1 MAIGERLKEANN
13 INKSL
18 TVLGQVI
25 NCLVENSQGKSRHI
39 PYRDSKLTFILKD
52 SLGGNSKT
60 YMIAA
65 ISSASNA
72 FAETLSTLKF
82 AQRAKMIKNKALIN
96 EESSG
101 NLEMLKK
108 ELKRL
113 KDELLTATKLIN
125 DMEQKQN
132 ELKDVN
138 QIFQAK
144 LTPNYEILLE
154 KTQKVQ
160 PSRCKI
166 ISITKNQVENEKV
179 LEFETSW
186 KENLRELRGKFQEIE
201 ERSEEITE
209 KQEKMNSMLYV
220 CAQNEMNYRMIIKLS
235 NLRLSRP
242 NNSLNNCTN
251 DSLLQEI
258 MNLKEEN
265 FRLNEILDNSV
276 KLISFNQKKTSPKNK
291 IHLFNLL
298 SENKI
303 LLETMSKQIETKLIQ
318 QKRHLNETNGA
329 GNDFEM
335 RNYNEFKQIFENTIQ
350 ENTMYLHK

>member
-1 MAIGERLKEANN
+1 
-13 INKSL
+13 
-18 TVLGQVI
+18 
-25 NCLVENSQGKSRHI
+25 
-39 PYRDSKLTFILKD
+39 
-52 SLGGNSKT
+52 
-60 YMIAA
+60 
-65 ISSASNA
+65 
-72 FAETLSTLKF
+72 
-82 AQRAKMIKNKALIN
+82 
-96 EESSG
+96 
-101 NLEMLKK
+101 
-108 ELKRL
+108 
-113 KDELLTATKLIN
+113 
-125 DMEQKQN
+125 
-132 ELKDVN
+132 
-138 QIFQAK
+138 
-144 LTPNYEILLE
+144 
-154 KTQKVQ
+154 
-160 PSRCKI
+160 
-166 ISITKNQVENEKV
+166 
-179 LEFETSW
+179 
-186 KENLRELRGKFQEIE
+186 
-201 ERSEEITE
+201 
-209 KQEKMNSMLYV
+209 
-220 CAQNEMNYRMIIKLS
+220 MNYRMIIKLS